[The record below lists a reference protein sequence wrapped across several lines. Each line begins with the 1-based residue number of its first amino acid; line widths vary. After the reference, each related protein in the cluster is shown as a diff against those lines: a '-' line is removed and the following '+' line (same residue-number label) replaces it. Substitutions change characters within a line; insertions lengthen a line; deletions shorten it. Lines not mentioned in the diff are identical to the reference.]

1 MKEEKPI
8 NQSVADDEL
17 DGILE
22 HFAEISG
29 DLPTMMEMC
38 YKDLMLIGGNI
49 RRSNEFDRD
58 AFDLNLRLCIRYN
71 TNVENY
77 LRLKDLHDLS
87 LLINQPIKVEVDR
100 TITNE
105 ITINQ
110 N

>member
-1 MKEEKPI
+1 MKDEEPI
-8 NQSVADDEL
+8 NQTVHDDEL

-22 HFAEISG
+22 HFAELSG
-29 DLPTMMEMC
+29 DLPTMMEAC
-38 YKDLMLIGGNI
+38 YHDLMLIGGNI
-49 RRSNEFDRD
+49 KRAGKFDKD

-87 LLINQPIKVEVDR
+87 LVVSQPIKVDVD
-100 TITNE
+100 TNITKD